1 MASLRFSD
9 SLLRTKFAGRITEGI
24 DRNSDEPR
32 NESKSRF
39 DGARSERDEDKSRLS
54 RAESRESRAEGE
66 RSEANL
72 STSKIIYGKNGEKIR
87 GINNL

>member
-24 DRNSDEPR
+24 DRNTDEPR
-32 NESKSRF
+32 NET
-39 DGARSERDEDKSRLS
+39 RSQRDEDKSRLS
-54 RAESRESRAEGE
+54 RAESRESRAESE

>member
-24 DRNSDEPR
+24 DRNTDEPR

-39 DGARSERDEDKSRLS
+39 S
-54 RAESRESRAEGE
+54 RAESE

-72 STSKIIYGKNGEKIR
+72 STSKIIYGKNGEKILY
-87 GINNL
+87 INNL

>member
-9 SLLRTKFAGRITEGI
+9 SLLRTKFTGRITEGI

-32 NESKSRF
+32 NESKSR
-39 DGARSERDEDKSRLS
+39 LS
-54 RAESRESRAEGE
+54 GAESRESRAESE

-72 STSKIIYGKNGEKIR
+72 STSKIIYGKNEEKIR